1 MQHTPAILS
10 MFTIALTG
18 CMATGSTALRP
29 EANMGPGAAVR
40 PTKTLA
46 MSATCGSAEFEC
58 PDSYIDTVNSIVRSS
73 LEFKGYALV
82 LPEQLNAQNLDR
94 QATTD
99 KSVTNTTN
107 ESHGDTRGL
116 LLRRETVDTNS
127 TSTTEVKSSHIVVTG
142 STFADLSVADRVMVM
157 QQAGADSVVVTR
169 VVVGA
174 MTGVWT
180 PNKNVEVMAQLTV
193 DGGNTVAWAVR
204 CTAPSGAFGTAT
216 AALEGAARCAMSALQ
231 AKP

>member
-1 MQHTPAILS
+1 MQRTPTILG
-10 MFTIALTG
+10 MFTIAATS
-18 CMATGSTALRP
+18 CMATSAPVLRP
-29 EANMGPGAAVR
+29 EANMGPGASVR

-46 MSATCGSAEFEC
+46 MSASCGSAEFEC
-58 PDSYIDTVNSIVRSS
+58 PDSYVDTVNGIVRSS
-73 LEFKGYALV
+73 LEFKGYSLV

-99 KSVTNTTN
+99 RSLTTTTQA
-107 ESHGDTRGL
+107 SHADTRGL
-116 LLRRETVDTNS
+116 IFHREAIDTSSS
-127 TSTTEVKSSHIVVTG
+127 TTTEVQASHIVVTG
-142 STFADLSVADRVMVM
+142 STFADLSVADRAMVM

-174 MTGVWT
+174 MTGVWS
-180 PNKNVEVMAQLTV
+180 PSQNVEVMAQLTV